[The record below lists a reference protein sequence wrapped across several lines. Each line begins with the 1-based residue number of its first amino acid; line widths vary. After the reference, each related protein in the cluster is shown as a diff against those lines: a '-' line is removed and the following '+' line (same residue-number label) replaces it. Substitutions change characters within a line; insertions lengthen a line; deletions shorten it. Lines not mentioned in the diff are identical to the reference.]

1 MEFPS
6 SLCVSSDSSNSLSLE
21 ENQGRQ
27 SQSDIDSSV
36 LAEKSMVPM
45 ATPNVHSG
53 SMGTP
58 RYPRPSA
65 SRASESPTNKKF
77 AHDGLAFERELL
89 TKKGFS
95 SNLIST
101 LLASRKPITTRT
113 YGKVWKK
120 FLSTSGVILSNQMP
134 IQEILE
140 FLQKG
145 LEKGLATNTLKVQIA
160 ALGALYNQDL
170 AGNHWDKD
178 HVVATSSPTKKR
190 KAPDWNADLSPKRLC
205 PSGTTQKPKCL
216 SDSEVDQPSLTDDPQ
231 SSSQTSSVQ
240 DLASLQRSKFGRPLR
255 KLPTPP
261 LSSPKSESASDH
273 PAKEKAVRNVKP
285 STTKVSK
292 SLTTKSKGKT
302 TLVKIRATRQED
314 DDEEDAD
321 LGFEDENYDLSP
333 DMQNQA
339 PVFIPFHLRSPKP
352 VPAEVEETVEEL
364 EIPVDLD
371 NGTSQHLETSLF
383 QHVVD
388 PQVPADKKGQCDGSA
403 EAAMTLISMGS
414 SVYRPNIEEFLIPD
428 QCTENDPSRNTQQS
442 NQGPVTSPELPSPP
456 SSPHDD
462 ICAVENSVTVDPR
475 IMGAPHC
482 SPNPE
487 NHPIH
492 DSLALPVEQMSY
504 SVMEGDAD
512 VLLQDFSSQ
521 HVSVSDGK
529 HIEYTSYVHL
539 PGSSAF
545 KPSPWR
551 LVVPTVAVSPLR
563 QAYPPSP
570 LRQAY
575 PPSPLR
581 QAYPPSPLRQAYP
594 PSPLR
599 QAYPPSP
606 HAAGV
611 SADGHRLSI
620 PWQREDRLS
629 LFPRNGGCISAW
641 WRPNARQ
648 PVLST
653 RRPELCG

>member
-1 MEFPS
+1 
-6 SLCVSSDSSNSLSLE
+6 
-21 ENQGRQ
+21 
-27 SQSDIDSSV
+27 
-36 LAEKSMVPM
+36 
-45 ATPNVHSG
+45 
-53 SMGTP
+53 
-58 RYPRPSA
+58 
-65 SRASESPTNKKF
+65 
-77 AHDGLAFERELL
+77 
-89 TKKGFS
+89 
-95 SNLIST
+95 
-101 LLASRKPITTRT
+101 
-113 YGKVWKK
+113 
-120 FLSTSGVILSNQMP
+120 
-134 IQEILE
+134 
-140 FLQKG
+140 
-145 LEKGLATNTLKVQIA
+145 
-160 ALGALYNQDL
+160 
-170 AGNHWDKD
+170 
-178 HVVATSSPTKKR
+178 SPTKKR

-314 DDEEDAD
+314 DEEEDAD

-388 PQVPADKKGQCDGSA
+388 PQVPADKEGQCDGSA

-414 SVYRPNIEEFLIPD
+414 SVYRPNIEEFLSPD
-428 QCTENDPSRNTQQS
+428 QCTENDPSRNTQPF

-492 DSLALPVEQMSY
+492 ESLALPVEQMSY
-504 SVMEGDAD
+504 SSSWKGMLMFCCKIL
-512 VLLQDFSSQ
+512 VLNM
-521 HVSVSDGK
+521 SV
-529 HIEYTSYVHL
+529 YRAYPL
-539 PGSSAF
+539 
-545 KPSPWR
+545 
-551 LVVPTVAVSPLR
+551 SPLR
-563 QAYPPSP
+563 QAYPLSP

-575 PPSPLR
+575 PLSPLR
-581 QAYPPSPLRQAYP
+581 QAYPLSPLRQAYP
-594 PSPLR
+594 LSPLR
-599 QAYPPSP
+599 QAYPLRVPLRQ
-606 HAAGV
+606 AGI
-611 SADGHRLSI
+611 R
-620 PWQREDRLS
+620 
-629 LFPRNGGCISAW
+629 
-641 WRPNARQ
+641 
-648 PVLST
+648 
-653 RRPELCG
+653 